1 MAAIESAI
9 TATRTQDAVFLP
21 YIRRHMISAGVE
33 TRAHRAGC
41 VFVGL
46 AMEAPKHLRVAILDC
61 GTPDCGDDLPP
72 KRPVRILYAP
82 NEATLIGARLNYL
95 DEQFEFCIPDPYY
108 GWDG

>member
-9 TATRTQDAVFLP
+9 TATRTQDAVFFP
-21 YIRRHMISAGVE
+21 YIRRHLIHAGVE

-46 AMEAPKHLRVAILDC
+46 VMEAPKHLHVAIIDC
-61 GTPDCGDDLPP
+61 GKPDCGDNFPP

-82 NEATLIGARLNYL
+82 NEATSIGARLKYL
-95 DEQFEFCIPDPYY
+95 DQQFEWVADFCYC
-108 GWDG
+108 